1 LGLLL
6 NKIRHV
12 LDDVANA
19 RRSGNLVLAPH
30 IGLTVANAP
39 RSTQASDGGT
49 TVFKLAGQPLMCG
62 PRPTSRK
69 HAELGLCYSADAAQP
84 VLYCSDRV
92 PPGSFARGLH
102 RRSGFNIPIGGSPA
116 APCLPTTADTPLP
129 LSSWLLRMGVM
140 DAPRSNDRSLDGAL
154 AFLLRGMVDR
164 RRMDWRRRTP

>member
-1 LGLLL
+1 
-6 NKIRHV
+6 
-12 LDDVANA
+12 
-19 RRSGNLVLAPH
+19 
-30 IGLTVANAP
+30 
-39 RSTQASDGGT
+39 
-49 TVFKLAGQPLMCG
+49 MCG

-69 HAELGLCYSADAAQP
+69 HAELGLCYNADAAQP

-129 LSSWLLRMGVM
+129 LSSWLLPMGVM

-154 AFLLRGMVDR
+154 AFLLRGMADL